1 MFDPVTRG
9 VLWKSNTMK
18 TKDRKTAAQAA
29 TKTKTI
35 TLHAQTVE
43 KAAAKSGRTPAEEVA
58 QMYQTLTGR
67 KTEAR
72 LIGTKNG
79 VATFEIA
86 TQGMAKGNG
95 YWRKTRRNG
104 ERVLIAPD
112 GRIFH
117 GTAKEVRDAAMIPH
131 RRNELAQHIE
141 WARHTADR
149 FGYTPEQTAEAVREK
164 RREALMR
171 NDSDAVGAY
180 FAYMKPELGIVA
192 EAAARYMGQTVKAFI
207 ADAVD
212 AAVRGTIDLVE
223 LDAGKPG
230 VGLPITRHERA
241 ALDRI
246 KRDKARI
253 LAERGQRRAKF
264 DAAQAAKIAKREAG
278 ATA

>member
-1 MFDPVTRG
+1 
-9 VLWKSNTMK
+9 MK
-18 TKDRKTAAQAA
+18 TKTQRNTAAQAA

-35 TLHAQTVE
+35 TLHAQIIE

-86 TQGMAKGNG
+86 TQGAAKGNG

-117 GTAKEVRDAAMIPH
+117 GTAQEVRDAAMTPH
-131 RRNELAQHIE
+131 RRGALAQHIE
-141 WARHTADR
+141 WTRHTADLY
-149 FGYTPEQTAEAVREK
+149 GYTPEQTAEAVRED

-171 NDSDAVGAY
+171 NDADAVDAY
-180 FAYMKPELGIVA
+180 HAYMKPELGIVA
-192 EAAARYMGQTVKAFI
+192 EAAARYMGQTIKAFI

-230 VGLPITRHERA
+230 VGLPLTRHERA

-253 LAERGQRRAKF
+253 LAERGQRRAEF
-264 DAAQAAKIAKREAG
+264 DAAQAAKIAKREAR